1 MKEYTANE
9 ILEILR
15 NHKSLLTKYKVK
27 RIGLFGSQSRNQTN
41 NESDIDLLVDFEEK
55 TFDNFIELAFDLEDL
70 FGRKVDLLTE
80 NGISPYILHLIK
92 NDIRWYETR

>member
-27 RIGLFGSQSRNQTN
+27 RIGLFGSQS
-41 NESDIDLLVDFEEK
+41 
-55 TFDNFIELAFDLEDL
+55 
-70 FGRKVDLLTE
+70 
-80 NGISPYILHLIK
+80 
-92 NDIRWYETR
+92 

>member
-15 NHKSLLTKYKVK
+15 THKSLLKKYKVN
-27 RIGLFGSQSRNQTN
+27 RIGLFGSHSRNQSN
-41 NESDIDLLVDFEEK
+41 NESDIDLIVDFEEK

-80 NGISPYILHLIK
+80 KGISPYILPYIK
-92 NDIRWYETR
+92 DDINWYETR

>member
-15 NHKSLLTKYKVK
+15 THKSLLKKYKVI
-27 RIGLFGSQSRNQTN
+27 RIGLFGSHSRSQSND
-41 NESDIDLLVDFEEK
+41 ESDIDFIVDFEEK
-55 TFDNFIELAFDLEDL
+55 SFDNFIELAFDLEDL

-80 NGISPYILHLIK
+80 KGISPYILPYI
-92 NDIRWYETR
+92 NDEVRWYETR